1 MVMATA
7 TAGSTPI
14 NTESLTITKVGEKK
28 SYTVREAVGMNGFG

>member
-7 TAGSTPI
+7 TAGSTLI

-28 SYTVREAVGMNGFG
+28 SYTVRESRQA